1 MNKELLKEFQ
11 LQAGGSH
18 YPGINPEQQ
27 EHFAREIVKY
37 CIGLVENAQ
46 LQDMVMTTYQ
56 ADFARGVKERI
67 VKQIKQKFD
76 VY

>member
-18 YPGINPEQQ
+18 YPNINPDLQAA
-27 EHFAREIVKY
+27 FAKEIVKY
-37 CIGLVENAQ
+37 CIDLVENAK
-46 LQDMVMTTYQ
+46 LQDMVCTTYQ
-56 ADFARGVKERI
+56 QDFAQGVKHRI
-67 VKQIKQKFD
+67 AQQIREKFN

>member
-18 YPGINPEQQ
+18 YPNINPELQ
-27 EHFAREIVKY
+27 EKFAEEIVKY
-37 CIGLVENAQ
+37 CIDLVENAQ

-56 ADFARGVKERI
+56 KDFARGVTERI

-76 VY
+76 VH

>member
-1 MNKELLKEFQ
+1 MNHELLKEFQ

-18 YPGINPEQQ
+18 YPNINPDMQAA
-27 EHFAREIVKY
+27 FAKLIVKY
-37 CIGLVENAQ
+37 CIDLVENAQ
-46 LQDMVMTTYQ
+46 LQDIVYTSYQ

-67 VKQIKQKFD
+67 VAQLKDKFD

>member
-18 YPGINPEQQ
+18 YPNINPELQ
-27 EHFAREIVKY
+27 EKFAKEIVKY
-37 CIGLVENAQ
+37 CIDLVENAQ

-56 ADFARGVKERI
+56 KDFARGVTERI

-76 VY
+76 VH

>member
-1 MNKELLKEFQ
+1 MNNELLKEFQ

-18 YPGINPEQQ
+18 YPNINPDMQAA
-27 EHFAREIVKY
+27 FAKEIVKY
-37 CIGLVENAQ
+37 CIDLVENAQ
-46 LQDMVMTTYQ
+46 LQDMVFTTYQ

-67 VKQIKQKFD
+67 AQQIREHFN